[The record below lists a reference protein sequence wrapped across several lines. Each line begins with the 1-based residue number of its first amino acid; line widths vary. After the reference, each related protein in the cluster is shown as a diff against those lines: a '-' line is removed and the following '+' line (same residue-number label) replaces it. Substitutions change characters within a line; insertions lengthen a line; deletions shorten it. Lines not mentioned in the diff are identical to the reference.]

1 MTGPGSECACRLMA
15 QMRSVDRVRKCLLFG
30 VDGTY
35 CGRHET
41 DAFDPKRTWL
51 NSLLDH
57 LVGDG
62 RFPRPPNRSAQM
74 SFSVPWAAA
83 VAPPV
88 ITAVRRA
95 HSSLPPKPM
104 PTRPMMMILGRASI

>member
-62 RFPRPPNRSAQM
+62 WFASHRNCSAGP
-74 SFSVPWAAA
+74 FLPAAEADADSVGNETKP
-83 VAPPV
+83 APGARLV
-88 ITAVRRA
+88 VSR
-95 HSSLPPKPM
+95 
-104 PTRPMMMILGRASI
+104 